1 MSAMS
6 ASFRFRAEGTTA
18 PRKGSIREAYGRHK
32 GRIKIVE
39 HQAMLQ
45 CSARIGAQP
54 PPESLTINLA
64 ANLVNKALS

>member
-18 PRKGSIREAYGRHK
+18 PRKGSIRETYGRHK

-39 HQAMLQ
+39 RPAMLRRNTR
-45 CSARIGAQP
+45 SA
-54 PPESLTINLA
+54 
-64 ANLVNKALS
+64 